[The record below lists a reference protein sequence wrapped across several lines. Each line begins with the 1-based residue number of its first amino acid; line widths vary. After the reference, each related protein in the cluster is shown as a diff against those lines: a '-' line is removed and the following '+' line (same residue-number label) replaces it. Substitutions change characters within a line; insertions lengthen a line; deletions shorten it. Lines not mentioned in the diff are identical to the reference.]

1 MSDKNWEQ
9 ENSNDNMIGKTLT
22 FSTGSNIPVP
32 KHRPPVPVEK
42 TEKDN
47 SKPAD
52 KKSENDT

>member
-1 MSDKNWEQ
+1 
-9 ENSNDNMIGKTLT
+9 MIGKTLT